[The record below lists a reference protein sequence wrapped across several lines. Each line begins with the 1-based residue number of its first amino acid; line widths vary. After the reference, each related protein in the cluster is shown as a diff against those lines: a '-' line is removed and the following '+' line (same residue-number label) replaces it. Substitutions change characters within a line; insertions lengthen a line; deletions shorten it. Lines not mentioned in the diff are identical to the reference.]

1 MLHYF
6 SIKISCN
13 QSAFLKLCCKK
24 CFCEDLYGLSYKH
37 SLIMLISNSWIFIL
51 IMLLLIIYWFSKGYL
66 VQDSIDS
73 FNVFIYS
80 VTTRPGICVQDWTT
94 AFSNSIDM
102 WCSHIRCSKTRR
114 PHPHHHQPIQKA
126 SRKIGISLLYPNIKC
141 LFKKIPTIKIYLK
154 YSRIVKM
161 SCYF

>member
-1 MLHYF
+1 MVSLWLALVSLIPGRTFVTIFQHQNKLY
-6 SIKISCN
+6 
-13 QSAFLKLCCKK
+13 QSAFLKLACKK

-51 IMLLLIIYWFSKGYL
+51 VMLLLIIYWFSKCYL

-80 VTTRPGICVQDWTT
+80 ATTRPGVCVQDWPR

-102 WCSHIRCSKTRR
+102 WHSHIRCSRNCR
-114 PHPHHHQPIQKA
+114 PHPHHHQPILKA
-126 SRKIGISLLYPNIKC
+126 SSKMGISLLFPNINY
-141 LFKKIPTIKIYLK
+141 LF
-154 YSRIVKM
+154 
-161 SCYF
+161 FF